1 MISSNDLRRGVKIE
15 YRDEPFEVLESQHV
29 KLGRGGAFVRVKMKG
44 LRSGKIIEETFN
56 AGEKIPLAH
65 LEEKEMQ
72 FLYSQGDEYTFMDTE
87 TFEQISLNREKLGDS
102 RNFLKENMIVKIL
115 YYRDEPIT
123 IELPTFV
130 ELKVIQT
137 EPAFKGDTATGG
149 TKPAIVETG
158 ATIKVPFH
166 IVEGDII
173 KVDTRTSE
181 YVERV
186 K

>member
-1 MISSNDLRRGVKIE
+1 MISTNDLRRGTKIE
-15 YRDEPFEVLESQHV
+15 YKDEPFEVIESQHV

-44 LRSGKIIEETFN
+44 LRSGRIIEETFN
-56 AGEKIPLAH
+56 AGEKIPLAPI
-65 LEEKEMQ
+65 EEKEMQ
-72 FLYSQGDEYTFMDTE
+72 FLYSQGDEYTFMDME
-87 TFEQISLNREKLGDS
+87 TFEQTSLNREKLGDS
-102 RNFLKENMIVKIL
+102 KNFLKENMVVKML

-123 IELPTFV
+123 VEVPIFV
-130 ELKVIQT
+130 ELRVIQT

-149 TKPAIVETG
+149 TKPAVLETG

-173 KVDTRTSE
+173 KIDTRTSE